1 MSIEA
6 GNGSVANSLA
16 PLAGSGG
23 VVVISRSEREPYETL
38 DDLMS
43 VVEALCPIWPIR
55 GTFHDTHKF
64 LL

>member
-1 MSIEA
+1 MQD
-6 GNGSVANSLA
+6 NDKLVANSLA

-23 VVVISRSEREPYETL
+23 VVALARSEREPYETL

-43 VVEALCPIWPIR
+43 VVEALCRIWPLR
-55 GTFHDTHKF
+55 GTFRDTGKF